1 MRVIAKA
8 CLILL
13 IRLFRSLRE
22 PVIIIKI
29 IPVIIKIPRLIL
41 KSLPPK
47 LWNRDYV
54 LMLKRSNKS
63 KN

>member
-1 MRVIAKA
+1 MAKA

-13 IRLFRSLRE
+13 IGPLRSLRE
-22 PVIIIKI
+22 PVIITEI
-29 IPVIIKIPRLIL
+29 IPVIIKILRLIPKL
-41 KSLPPK
+41 LLLK

-54 LMLKRSNKS
+54 LILKRSNKS